1 MRLRRILTDEDAVS
15 PAVGIVLLVAIT
27 VILAALVA
35 AFTLGVA
42 GNSTKETPSA
52 SVETEWGQTTAGG
65 DTHKTVDI
73 TILGGDTVDADNVVV
88 RLDGDLVW
96 NDAKG
101 AGVDDLKTYD
111 GKQWSSDTITAGDT
125 LGLREAGRS
134 MTTGN
139 KLEIVWNNGQK
150 SQVLGTGTVQ

>member
-1 MRLRRILTDEDAVS
+1 MRLRRLATDDDAVS
-15 PAVGIVLLVAIT
+15 PAVGIALLVAIA
-27 VILAALVA
+27 VILATLVG

-42 GNSTKETPSA
+42 GSSTKETPSA
-52 SVETEWGQTTAGG
+52 SVETEWGQTTDGG

-73 TILGGDTVDADNVVV
+73 TILGGDTVDAENVVV
-88 RLDGDLVW
+88 RLDGDVVW

-101 AGVDDLKTYD
+101 ADVDDLKTYD

-125 LGLREAGRS
+125 LGLREDARS

-139 KLEIVWNNGQK
+139 ELEIVWDNGQK
-150 SQVLGTGTVQ
+150 SQVLGTGIVQ